1 MVLTASFALFPVT
14 GFLATVIPEKLASQE
29 LDASIG
35 ASEPHDFSVR
45 LQHRSSATP
54 SASTASCPASVTIS
68 SRPSVGQDGAN
79 MDLIWVG
86 GEGIYFFEQDWTG
99 SISLIRF
106 NKSVFW

>member
-1 MVLTASFALFPVT
+1 
-14 GFLATVIPEKLASQE
+14 
-29 LDASIG
+29 
-35 ASEPHDFSVR
+35 
-45 LQHRSSATP
+45 
-54 SASTASCPASVTIS
+54 
-68 SRPSVGQDGAN
+68 